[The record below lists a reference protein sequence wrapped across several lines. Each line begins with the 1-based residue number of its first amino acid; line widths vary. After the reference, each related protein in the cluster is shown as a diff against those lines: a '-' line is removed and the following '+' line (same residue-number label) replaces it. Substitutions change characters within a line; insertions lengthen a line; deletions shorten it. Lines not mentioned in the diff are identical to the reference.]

1 MTAYTL
7 EVLTGRKHAP
17 PTGSDRMASVTG
29 SDRMASIWPISS
41 PLEAGVVATE
51 CAIGKCRNDE
61 RQAEEEREERMMR
74 KRKLKWEDKMM
85 VEEKAKMVE
94 S

>member
-41 PLEAGVVATE
+41 PLEAGAEATE
-51 CAIGKCRNDE
+51 YAIGKCRNDE
-61 RQAEEEREERMMR
+61 RQAEE
-74 KRKLKWEDKMM
+74 K
-85 VEEKAKMVE
+85 
-94 S
+94 